1 MSINLTDEIEVKTKK
16 GKLGAAK
23 QIFLEG
29 DQENLQQIG
38 DKTHQLE
45 DAIKDIAVS
54 GGASTA
60 NAVSYNNETS
70 GMTAV
75 TAQGAI
81 DELVTKNKSQD
92 AIIAEK
98 AEKSDVQSSVSE
110 LKAKNTSQDAEIAKK
125 ANTAD
130 VTSQMQA
137 EQSRVNT
144 ELDKKFD
151 KESIL
156 QESGEAE
163 DKVMSQKA
171 TTTAI
176 ADEVARAKAAEQAIL
191 FDVSA
196 NNNGAVFESLS
207 DLLSSSNLSTLI
219 PTSVRH
225 GGMSIRFIQSSN
237 NKYVQ
242 YLYMG
247 AAITGTHNP
256 FLDEANWQGVDDV
269 KSDISALQKKT
280 LDFIEGS
287 PTKFVEINNSDHF
300 TIKPQTTAYYGGK
313 NFFKFED
320 IPETTINGIT
330 YSVTNGV
337 ITLNGTALI
346 VTELPLKAA
355 PISIDSI
362 GQLNMKVWRDGGS
375 VSNNFSFLLFEKPN
389 ASGTLLLK
397 AYVYSSFGD
406 SGNISDVESTVE
418 TAPNNKG
425 YLFLVAASGISFNNL
440 IIRPMLTLA
449 DRYKAGDYSY
459 GKTPIK
465 ITNETVVR
473 SAKYCCVQAHTDF
486 SIVSEMAKSD
496 SLQKSI
502 YGMNIK
508 ASSGKILKILDGV
521 PFSNLVSAD
530 TESVRI
536 KVVGKNLINYKGW
549 FEAITGNPLIYQPIA
564 LRPNTTY
571 IFTNKGTDLTHLSGT
586 IQVRYGGITDT
597 TSTSL
602 ATILG
607 DENVQELSFT
617 TPNYNGQYYLRY
629 YGNLCA
635 EMREG
640 THGDF
645 STMMLVEG
653 DTPLEYFEEYV
664 EGDYLKNSARLSEND
679 ISYVYTEN
687 LDTVTIKYYSRIG
700 SKGMPY
706 YWQDYMDVKSD
717 ISALQ
722 KKTLDFIEG
731 SPTKFVEINN
741 SDHFTIKP
749 QTTAYYGGKNFFK
762 FEDIPE
768 TTINGITYSVTNGV
782 ITLNGTA
789 LIVTEL
795 PLKAAPISIDSIGQL
810 NMKVWRDGGSVSN
823 NFSFLLFEKPNA
835 SGTLLLKAY
844 VYSSFGDSGNISDVE
859 STVETAPNNKGY
871 LFLVAASGIS
881 FNNLIIRP
889 MLTLAD
895 RYKAGDYSYG
905 KTPIKITNET
915 VVRSAKYCCVQAHTD
930 FSIVSEM
937 AKSDSL
943 QKSIYGMNIKASS
956 GKILKILDGVPFSNL
971 VSADTESV
979 RIKVV
984 GKNLINYKGW
994 FEAITGNPLIYQP
1007 IALRPN
1013 TTYIFTNKGTDL
1025 THLSGTIQV
1034 RYGGITDTTST
1045 SLATILGDENVQEL
1059 SFTTPNYNGQ
1069 YYLRYYGNLCA
1080 EMREGTHGDFST
1092 MMLVEGD
1099 TPLEYFEEYVE
1110 GDYLK
1115 NSARLSENDISYVYT
1130 ENLDTV
1136 TIKYYSRIGSKG
1148 MPYYWQDYMDAKKM
1162 DLRKKL
1168 LSISMHGLAFSFF
1181 TDVHIDENTCN
1192 SAYLLDYLRDEVGI
1206 PFKVFGGDLLNYSNN
1221 EETESIIQYY
1231 RFRKLYMNDKDTFCT
1246 PGNHDFY
1253 SPMARNIFYN
1263 ILVKPIE
1270 LLFDTNGYNKIER
1283 TYFYIDNSSQKVRMI
1298 FLDSNDWDSEKPVMF
1313 NWYVEA
1319 LNSIPN
1325 GWDCVIFSHILESG
1339 TYFGNDIPFF
1349 AKEYN
1354 DRTSGSHSLGDGS
1367 ATITYDFAS
1376 GTGKVICAIGG
1387 HSHKDYSNTDFGFP
1401 VILTTTDCVGG
1412 ITVQH
1417 PTVPMTKGTITEN
1430 AFDVF
1435 FINLDAKTIDAI
1447 RIGAGEDRHWTY

>member
-337 ITLNGTALI
+337 ITLNGTATGG
-346 VTELPLKAA
+346 TELPLKAA

-597 TSTSL
+597 TSTIL
-602 ATILG
+602 TTILG
-607 DENVQELSFT
+607 DVNVQELSFT
-617 TPNYNGQYYLRY
+617 TP
-629 YGNLCA
+629 
-635 EMREG
+635 
-640 THGDF
+640 
-645 STMMLVEG
+645 
-653 DTPLEYFEEYV
+653 
-664 EGDYLKNSARLSEND
+664 DYD
-679 ISYVYTEN
+679 
-687 LDTVTIKYYSRIG
+687 
-700 SKGMPY
+700 
-706 YWQDYMDVKSD
+706 
-717 ISALQ
+717 
-722 KKTLDFIEG
+722 
-731 SPTKFVEINN
+731 
-741 SDHFTIKP
+741 
-749 QTTAYYGGKNFFK
+749 
-762 FEDIPE
+762 
-768 TTINGITYSVTNGV
+768 
-782 ITLNGTA
+782 
-789 LIVTEL
+789 
-795 PLKAAPISIDSIGQL
+795 
-810 NMKVWRDGGSVSN
+810 
-823 NFSFLLFEKPNA
+823 
-835 SGTLLLKAY
+835 
-844 VYSSFGDSGNISDVE
+844 
-859 STVETAPNNKGY
+859 
-871 LFLVAASGIS
+871 
-881 FNNLIIRP
+881 
-889 MLTLAD
+889 
-895 RYKAGDYSYG
+895 
-905 KTPIKITNET
+905 
-915 VVRSAKYCCVQAHTD
+915 
-930 FSIVSEM
+930 
-937 AKSDSL
+937 
-943 QKSIYGMNIKASS
+943 
-956 GKILKILDGVPFSNL
+956 
-971 VSADTESV
+971 
-979 RIKVV
+979 
-984 GKNLINYKGW
+984 
-994 FEAITGNPLIYQP
+994 
-1007 IALRPN
+1007 
-1013 TTYIFTNKGTDL
+1013 
-1025 THLSGTIQV
+1025 
-1034 RYGGITDTTST
+1034 
-1045 SLATILGDENVQEL
+1045 
-1059 SFTTPNYNGQ
+1059 GQ